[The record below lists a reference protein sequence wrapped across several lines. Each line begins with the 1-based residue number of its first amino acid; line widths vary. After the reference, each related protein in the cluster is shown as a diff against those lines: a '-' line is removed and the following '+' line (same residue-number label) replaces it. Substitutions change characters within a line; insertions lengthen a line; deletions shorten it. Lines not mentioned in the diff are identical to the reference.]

1 MTPIGSSP
9 AAARFE
15 PVRLLDI
22 ELAKPLS
29 GVSGHG
35 DNGRCYRWARALVRL
50 HGLPLG
56 VVDLDLSGSGVSAA
70 DIADR
75 VWRELNRPIATHLA
89 ADGLHAASAR
99 GLPLPATATAACER
113 ERQAFYANAPSATV
127 VIATRERPHSLAATL
142 DSILALEYRRFQVV
156 VVDSA
161 PVTGAT
167 CEIIATRAG
176 HHQELLYTREPLPG
190 LAVAHNR
197 GLHAAQGEIV
207 AFVDDD
213 VLVDRRWLLELAR
226 GFQGADG
233 VACVTGLI
241 LPAELETPAQLW
253 LETYV
258 RINKGYEPKLFDI
271 HANRPVGKLFPY
283 AAGAFGSGA
292 NMAFRTDV
300 LRSAGGFDPATGAGT
315 RARGGDDLAAF
326 FGIIAAGHT
335 LAYQP
340 TALVR
345 HRHRREL
352 DALRRQMYGYGAG
365 LGAYLTK
372 LVVDRPGR
380 LLDIARRAP
389 PGAAHAFGARS
400 GGREWEHGLS
410 RDLARLERRGMLAG
424 PAGYLIE
431 RSRRRSLYTSR
442 SGLSRAA
449 QT

>member
-1 MTPIGSSP
+1 VTPIGSSP

-29 GVSGHG
+29 DLSGHG
-35 DNGRCYRWARALVRL
+35 DNGCRYRCARALVRL
-50 HGLPLG
+50 HGFPLG
-56 VVDLDLSGSGVSAA
+56 VVDLDLRASGGSAA
-70 DIADR
+70 SVANRI
-75 VWRELNRPIATHLA
+75 WRELDRPIAAHLA
-89 ADGLHAASAR
+89 ADGLRAESAKV
-99 GLPLPATATAACER
+99 LPLLATATAACER
-113 ERQAFYANAPSATV
+113 ERRAFHANAPSATV

-167 CEIIATRAG
+167 CDVVASRAG
-176 HHQELLYTREPLPG
+176 HPDLLYIREPLPG

-213 VLVDRRWLLELAR
+213 VLVDQRWLLELAR
-226 GFQGADG
+226 GFQVADG

-253 LETYV
+253 LEKYV

-271 HANRPVGKLFPY
+271 HANRPGGKLFPY

-326 FGIIAAGHT
+326 FGIIAGGYT

-352 DALRRQMYGYGAG
+352 EALGRQMYDYGAG
-365 LGAYLTK
+365 LSAYLTK

-380 LLDIARRAP
+380 LFDIARRAP
-389 PGAAHAFGARS
+389 RGAAHAFGARS
-400 GGREWEHGLS
+400 GGRAWESGLS

-449 QT
+449 QA